1 MDLEWGHEIWTV
13 IIPSSKQPCY
23 SMWILRLFTNCM
35 YSYTYS
41 SVLDE
46 TNCGPGLNQVESP
59 TFETH
64 LACLALIV
72 TLRYSRVTWEENLG
86 WGIF

>member
-1 MDLEWGHEIWTV
+1 
-13 IIPSSKQPCY
+13 
-23 SMWILRLFTNCM
+23 MWILRLFTNCM

-64 LACLALIV
+64 WAGLAV
-72 TLRYSRVTWEENLG
+72 RVPGGDSRVT
-86 WGIF
+86 